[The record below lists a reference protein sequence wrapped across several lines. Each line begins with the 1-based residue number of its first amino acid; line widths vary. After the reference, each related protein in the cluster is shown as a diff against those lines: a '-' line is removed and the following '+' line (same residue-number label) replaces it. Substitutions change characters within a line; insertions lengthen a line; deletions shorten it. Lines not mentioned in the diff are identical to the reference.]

1 MLVFQIEI
9 IIIEEDV
16 MLGFY
21 LSIVDTEEGKQK
33 FTAVYNLWNRPMYYA
48 ALKVTGDTGLAQ
60 DALQEAFL
68 YIAKNV
74 AKIDDPASDETK
86 AYLML
91 TVSSQAKK
99 IMSRQR
105 EIINSD
111 LVEASE
117 ELVVEDFIFEMF
129 EQEDLTQKI
138 KALPEEYRTPLLLH
152 YGQGFSGREIARM
165 LDMKEPAVRKR
176 IERAKR
182 LLSQLLDETAD

>member
-1 MLVFQIEI
+1 
-9 IIIEEDV
+9 